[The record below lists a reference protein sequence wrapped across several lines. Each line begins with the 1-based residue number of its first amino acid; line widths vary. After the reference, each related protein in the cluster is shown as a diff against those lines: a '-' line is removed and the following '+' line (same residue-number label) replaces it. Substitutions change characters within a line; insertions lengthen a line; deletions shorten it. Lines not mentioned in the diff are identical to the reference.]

1 MYLGNVPATSFETV
15 RKQVSTSNSGT
26 TITLDFPVTN
36 VQDILVTVDAVIQS
50 YDNYSVSANTLTLN
64 GTLNNNRVEILYVGR
79 TFQSVAPS
87 DGSVTRD
94 TLNLISDASNPS
106 LIAKGTSGVSEGY
119 IQLNCAENSHGV
131 KIKSP
136 PHSAG
141 QSYTLT
147 LPQSITNN
155 NFLKTDGS
163 GNLSFAGLG
172 NYVIEKIDEYH
183 YGTEVTTTSAT
194 NYIDIAAGNT
204 ISFTPTSTNDIIFIT
219 GMNLVFT
226 QNSQSGIGI
235 GIARAISSSIT
246 SGDTHIARTGRHSI
260 YLNTNSN
267 YQIAKIIA
275 TETGLSAGTTVYY
288 EMFGMVHGSSSERK
302 WNVNVSNATDPAKH
316 KLIGIHYKYIG

>member
-1 MYLGNVPATSFETV
+1 MYLGNTPATSFETV

-94 TLNLISDASNPS
+94 KLHLVSDGSNPS

-147 LPQSITNN
+147 LPQSITNDT
-155 NFLKTDGS
+155 FLKTDGS
-163 GNLSFAGLG
+163 GNLSFATTNTPAFLVKLSS
-172 NYVIEKIDEYH
+172 NYNIATGTPTKLQYT
-183 YGTEVTTTSAT
+183 TEVFDTDNAFDNST
-194 NYIDIAAGNT
+194 NYRFTVPSGKAGKY
-204 ISFTPTSTNDIIFIT
+204 F
-219 GMNLVFT
+219 LYH
-226 QNSQSGIGI
+226 Q
-235 GIARAISSSIT
+235 ARANGWGAGRFVAYIYVNGSVDTATAENRTAGASYPSLHSSIVLDLDV
-246 SGDTHIARTGRHSI
+246 GDYVEHYI
-260 YLNTNSN
+260 YHDQGGT
-267 YQIAKIIA
+267 Q
-275 TETGLSAGTTVYY
+275 GLQG
-288 EMFGMVHGSSSERK
+288 FSSEHQSTTYFGGYR
-302 WNVNVSNATDPAKH
+302 
-316 KLIGIHYKYIG
+316 IGA